1 MKTFLLTIGCVVVLL
16 VLWRG
21 YAQAPALPGLPGS
34 APAAA
39 ATNAPANPAF
49 PGFPSRIPAQ
59 RGAFF
64 PTNLPSA
71 ILSTNRTIVPRPG
84 ATNASPFGHRVVT
97 NAPSGPV
104 VTPGQSGIPTP
115 PPNQPPSFGATPTF
129 PPSPGAAP
137 AFPPG
142 PGALPPAPGAP
153 GADADPNA
161 AVVPEEELVSIWF
174 PNAPIE
180 QVLDYYANL
189 VGRVVLRHP
198 TIQPT
203 ATINLKAQ
211 GALTRDEARQALDT
225 ILAMNNITMV
235 PMGDKF
241 ITAVPVG
248 EVLNQGTQFGSAS
261 ITNLPE
267 AAQFVT
273 QIVRITNALPS
284 EVMPTL
290 APFQRVPNGIVP
302 IDASGVLVLRDYAAN
317 VKRMMEVIEKVDV
330 PIPSDYK
337 LEVIPIRYG
346 KVEDIY
352 NVMSGF
358 IGGGGGGGTLA
369 PGTSTRGASRSG
381 GRLGSTRSGS
391 TLGRSGLQ
399 NRMGGMPGQPGVT
412 PQAGAGA
419 AQSSFQQRLQQI
431 VGRAAAGMDS
441 SQLIGDARVIPDE
454 RANSLVV
461 YADKRDFD
469 TITNIVAKLDVALA
483 QVLIE
488 AIIMEVS
495 VGNNLNLGVSAVQYP
510 KTTGRFTGAGV
521 MDNGQPLLDPST
533 VLTNAAGGG
542 GFSYFGKW
550 GNDFNVSF
558 EAIASDSTINVLSRP
573 RIQTTHAVAADF
585 FVGDTVPYITG
596 TYYGGY
602 GDIGSRS
609 QYQQLE
615 VGIGLYVTPFI
626 TPDGLVVLEIEQEI
640 SQLGTPTQIDGN
652 DVPTTTTRRTSAIVS
667 VRDRETIMLGGFIN
681 ANKSRTKSGVPILK
695 DIPLLGALFRSKN
708 DSNKRTELILLM
720 RPTVLQSP
728 QDAARIAEEERA
740 ILPGVRAAEKEFRD
754 EERRRLDKYNLQEEA
769 GKKQSPRS
777 RRNQ

>member
-1 MKTFLLTIGCVVVLL
+1 M
-16 VLWRG
+16 LWRG
-21 YAQAPALPGLPGS
+21 YAQAPLPGLPGS
-34 APAAA
+34 PAAPAS
-39 ATNAPANPAF
+39 TNAP
-49 PGFPSRIPAQ
+49 GIPNRTPLT
-59 RGAFF
+59 RGTFF
-64 PTNLPSA
+64 PTNLPSS
-71 ILSTNRTIVPRPG
+71 ILSTNRGLGRSG
-84 ATNASPFGHRVVT
+84 TNNPFPFGHRAST
-97 NAPSGPV
+97 NAPSRPV
-104 VTPGQSGIPTP
+104 ITPGQSGVPAP
-115 PPNQPPSFGATPTF
+115 AANQPARPQPGASATQPGTPAAQTSTAL

-137 AFPPG
+137 ALPPSPG
-142 PGALPPAPGAP
+142 LAQPPSPGAAETS
-153 GADADPNA
+153 
-161 AVVPEEELVSIWF
+161 EEVLANPDEDLVSIWF

-180 QVLDYYANL
+180 QVFEYYANL
-189 VGRVVLRHP
+189 VGRIVLRHP
-198 TIQPT
+198 SVPPA
-203 ATINLKAQ
+203 ATITLKAQ
-211 GALTRDEARQALDT
+211 GSLTRAEARQALDT
-225 ILAMNNITMV
+225 ILAMNNVTMV
-235 PMGDKF
+235 PMGEKF

-248 EVLNQGTQFGSAS
+248 EVLKEGTAFDTTS

-284 EVMPTL
+284 EVMQTL
-290 APFQRVPNGIVP
+290 TPFQKVPGGVVP

-330 PIPSDYK
+330 TVPSDYK

-358 IGGGGGGGTLA
+358 IGGGGGGMSPGVGTR
-369 PGTSTRGASRSG
+369 TTSRSG
-381 GRLGSTRSGS
+381 GRLGSSRGGS
-391 TLGRSGLQ
+391 TLGRTGTQ
-399 NRMGGMPGQPGVT
+399 NRLGGMAGQPGVT

-419 AQSSFQQRLQQI
+419 AQNSFQQRLQQI
-431 VGRAAAGMDS
+431 VGRAAAGAD

-461 YADKRDFD
+461 YADKRDFE

-495 VGNNLNLGVSAVQYP
+495 VGNNLNLGFSAVQYP
-510 KTTGRFTGAGV
+510 MTRGNFTGAGI
-521 MDNGQPLLDPST
+521 MDNGQSLRDPSNL
-533 VLTNAAGGG
+533 LTNATGGG

-550 GNDFNVSF
+550 SDDFAVSF

-573 RIQTTHAVAADF
+573 RIQTTHAVPADF

-695 DIPLLGALFRSKN
+695 DIPVLGALFRSKN

-728 QDAARIAEEERA
+728 QDAARIAEQERS

-754 EERRRLDKYNLQEEA
+754 EERRRLDKYNTQEEA
-769 GKKQSPRS
+769 GKTKPS
-777 RRNQ
+777 RRN